1 MIDVDYTKYIDYK
14 VLLSSTEGISLRD
27 FLISLTN
34 AFSFTQMPQ
43 DPSMFYQQSSGTP
56 RYKYAYILVA

>member
-27 FLISLTN
+27 FLISLNKCIQLHTD
-34 AFSFTQMPQ
+34 ASGSFYVLSAVIRNSQ
-43 DPSMFYQQSSGTP
+43 
-56 RYKYAYILVA
+56 V

>member
-14 VLLSSTEGISLRD
+14 VLLSSTEGISLGD
-27 FLISLTN
+27 FLISPNKCIQLHTE
-34 AFSFTQMPQ
+34 A
-43 DPSMFYQQSSGTP
+43 SMFYQQSSGTP